1 MPVHR
6 LAHSYKYF
14 AYDASQRQRLGKIA
28 LPLINIICEAL
39 IEQMKLESVK
49 SLNEIF
55 NIDGPDYIKIS
66 GAITQTENVAP
77 TKKKSPT
84 AKSDTQILKVVSKID
99 KSVKY
104 EKVKEKPD
112 YLDVVDSIIQDYLTE
127 HKKLIAEKCRIRRAL
142 YGYYETLNIPPLR
155 SIDHIRWKL

>member
-1 MPVHR
+1 MPVSQ

-49 SLNEIF
+49 SLNEMF
-55 NIDGPDYIKIS
+55 NIDGPNYIKIS
-66 GAITQTENVAP
+66 SAITQTENVAP
-77 TKKKSPT
+77 TRKKSLT
-84 AKSDTQILKVVSKID
+84 EKSDAQILKVVSKID

-112 YLDVVDSIIQDYLTE
+112 YLDVIDSIIQDYLTK

-142 YGYYETLNIPPLR
+142 YEYYETLNISPPR
-155 SIDHIRWKL
+155 SVEHIRWKL